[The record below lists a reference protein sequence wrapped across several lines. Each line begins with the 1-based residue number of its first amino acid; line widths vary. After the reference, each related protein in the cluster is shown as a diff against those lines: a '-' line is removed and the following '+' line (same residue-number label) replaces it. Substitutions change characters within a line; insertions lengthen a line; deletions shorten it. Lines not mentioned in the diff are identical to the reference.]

1 MGRLG
6 GHTDIVG
13 QTFSEERHEPSGH
26 LNGKELGHESVI
38 GERHSSILLA
48 QAPFQQRIWFWPQ
61 YIWVGHNSK
70 EATQVPS

>member
-26 LNGKELGHESVI
+26 LKGKELGHESVI

-48 QAPFQQRIWFWPQ
+48 QAPFQQRI
-61 YIWVGHNSK
+61 
-70 EATQVPS
+70 